1 MGLTKIFPEG
11 MKHILLLI
19 YTQITI
25 RKPIYKLSEYVEHTA
40 LKELLGIEKI
50 IDKQLYNALEVAKRN
65 HAMETDTYDPKEGR
79 YMGYSL
85 IFHTTGL
92 SETEV
97 VKIYYEKDIVEK
109 AFKELKSSINLHP
122 IRKYRMSHIK
132 AHIKICYMAYALL
145 TFIQYKLRQKNLSAV
160 EALERL
166 QSAYKVYL
174 RSEKERFSWSKIVT
188 LTKDQKVILKLLNCS
203 V

>member
-1 MGLTKIFPEG
+1 
-11 MKHILLLI
+11 
-19 YTQITI
+19 
-25 RKPIYKLSEYVEHTA
+25 
-40 LKELLGIEKI
+40 
-50 IDKQLYNALEVAKRN
+50 
-65 HAMETDTYDPKEGR
+65 METDTYDPKEGR

-122 IRKYRMSHIK
+122 IRKYRMSHVK

>member
-25 RKPIYKLSEYVEHTA
+25 RKPIYKLPEYVEHTA